1 MQRRWFFLWSLVC
14 TAILATPRS
23 DDTLM
28 ILCSKLTAI
37 AEVVSAGKS
46 VAVATA
52 YAAAAVQERH
62 AVQRA
67 INEMHHPLRARSM
80 G

>member
-1 MQRRWFFLWSLVC
+1 MESS
-14 TAILATPRS
+14 TAILARPRS

-46 VAVATA
+46 VAVAIA
-52 YAAAAVQERH
+52 YAAAAGQERH
-62 AVQRA
+62 AV
-67 INEMHHPLRARSM
+67 NENASLRARSM